1 MLDDLIYPS
10 WHWSISG
17 LAIAF
22 ILFLLTMAGRSFGV
36 STTFK
41 NICGLVGAGKK
52 NEFFKFDYKE
62 DSWRLFFIGGAIIGG
77 FIAGVIFPNP
87 FAVSLDADSIFALEK
102 LGIVYPTDDSLGRGF
117 FPDEYF
123 RWDSLK
129 AWIIALAG
137 GFLVGFGSRYADG
150 CTSGH
155 AITGLS
161 HFQLPSLLTVI
172 GFFIGGLLMTHF
184 LLPYI
189 L

>member
-1 MLDDLIYPS
+1 MLDQLLYPS
-10 WHWSISG
+10 WHWAVSG
-17 LAIAF
+17 AAIAL
-22 ILFLLTMAGRSFGV
+22 ILFLLTISGRTFGV

-41 NICGLVGAGKK
+41 NICGLAGAGKK
-52 NEFFKFDYKE
+52 NDFFKFDFKE
-62 DSWRLFFIGGAIIGG
+62 DSWRLFFIGGAILGG
-77 FIAGVIFPNP
+77 FLAGVVFPNP
-87 FAVSLDADSIFALEK
+87 FGVSLNSETMIALER
-102 LGIVYPTDDSLGRGF
+102 LGINYPEADSLGHGF

-129 AWIIALAG
+129 AWLIALAG
-137 GFLVGFGSRYADG
+137 GFMIGFGSRYADG

-172 GFFIGGLLMTHF
+172 GFFIDGLLMTHF
-184 LLPYI
+184 LMPYI

>member
-77 FIAGVIFPNP
+77 FIAGVLFPNP
-87 FAVSLDADSIFALEK
+87 FNNV
-102 LGIVYPTDDSLGRGF
+102 
-117 FPDEYF
+117 
-123 RWDSLK
+123 
-129 AWIIALAG
+129 
-137 GFLVGFGSRYADG
+137 
-150 CTSGH
+150 
-155 AITGLS
+155 
-161 HFQLPSLLTVI
+161 VI
-172 GFFIGGLLMTHF
+172 GLHASGIAVFAGRVPVIIQPSHVF
-184 LLPYI
+184 
-189 L
+189 

>member
-1 MLDDLIYPS
+1 MLEDLIYPS
-10 WHWSISG
+10 WHWSVSG
-17 LAIAF
+17 AAIAL
-22 ILFLLTMAGRSFGV
+22 ILFLLTIAGRSFGV
-36 STTFK
+36 STTFR

-52 NEFFKFDYKE
+52 NDFFTFNPSE
-62 DSWRLFFIGGAIIGG
+62 DSWRMFFIGGAIIGG
-77 FIAGVIFPNP
+77 FLAGVVFPNP
-87 FAVSLDADSIFALEK
+87 YAVGLNYDTMAALEK
-102 LGIVYPTDDSLGRGF
+102 MGIVYPDADSLGHGF
-117 FPDEYF
+117 FPNEYF

-129 AWIIALAG
+129 AWIIALSG
-137 GFLVGFGSRYADG
+137 GFLIGFGSRYADG

-184 LLPYI
+184 FMPII

>member
-36 STTFK
+36 STTFR

-77 FIAGVIFPNP
+77 FIAGVLFPNP
-87 FAVSLDADSIFALEK
+87 FAVSLDSDTIFALEK
-102 LGIVYPTDDSLGRGF
+102 LGIVYPTDDSLGHGF

-129 AWIIALAG
+129 D
-137 GFLVGFGSRYADG
+137 FGSRYADG

>member
-41 NICGLVGAGKK
+41 TICVLAGAGKK

-62 DSWRLFFIGGAIIGG
+62 DSWRLFFIGGAIVGG

-87 FAVSLDADSIFALEK
+87 FAVSLDSDTIFALEK
-102 LGIVYPTDDSLGRGF
+102 LGIVYPTADSLGHGF
-117 FPDEYF
+117 FPDAYF

-161 HFQLPSLLTVI
+161 HFQLPSLLPVI